1 MWEEWGASFR
11 KCQKLGAAWALGG
24 QEVRPPQ
31 GSAHLL
37 SFSVLDPGWSFSSE
51 NLIDAVWETLLPLGW
66 ESLWVSP
73 TKTVHDNGSGVAQG
87 TCLLFC
93 YCCSVGTWDHSSL
106 IRD

>member
-1 MWEEWGASFR
+1 MGRVGSQLQKMSETWG
-11 KCQKLGAAWALGG
+11 CLGSGG

-31 GSAHLL
+31 GSAHPL

-51 NLIDAVWETLLPLGW
+51 NLIDAAWEMLLPLGW

-73 TKTVHDNGSGVAQG
+73 TKTVLDNGSGVAQG